1 MEQTKPNVVLY
12 TRVSTDEQAQ
22 QGFSLKYQEETLLRY
37 CKTLEYNVL
46 KLFKED
52 HSAKNFNRPEW
63 NKLNAYIKVNK
74 RQVNKVLFLKW
85 DRFSRNVEQAYRV
98 IGEFDKM
105 AVELNA
111 VEQMLDHSNP
121 SSKLFLSIYLSMGE
135 VERLNISDR
144 TTYGTYQAKL
154 EGYYPHR
161 APYGYDNFRDGQKSK
176 RKEGKGKRSTLVPNK
191 DSFFVTQ
198 AFNEVAMN
206 LEPIETIRRRFNEAG
221 MKLGKSMFNDMLKNV
236 VYAGK
241 IIVPEYKKE
250 LATIV
255 DGIHQPLIDMET
267 FIRVQEIIR
276 GKRWHGL
283 KRSHDNI
290 VFPLRGFLTCEV
302 CGGQITGSI
311 SKGRSKKYGYYHC
324 RKKCK
329 TRVSV
334 EDTHLKVSGLL
345 KDLQINQNIKELF
358 VEVLIDSENTIS
370 GNRKALLKTKLDRQ
384 QILKN
389 NMEKA
394 DELLLKGVISVD
406 SYNGMVNR
414 INTELMDISMKVEEL
429 NTSDDSIK
437 EYVENGLELLTSLE
451 KWFLESD
458 YDDKRILVGSLF
470 NQKLI
475 LGNDSCRTTT
485 INEVLIVLTRNSKGF
500 GGIKKEKAVIS
511 DSFSASVPGVGIEP
525 TFS

>member
-1 MEQTKPNVVLY
+1 MTW
-12 TRVSTDEQAQ
+12 A
-22 QGFSLKYQEETLLRY
+22 
-37 CKTLEYNVL
+37 
-46 KLFKED
+46 
-52 HSAKNFNRPEW
+52 
-63 NKLNAYIKVNK
+63 
-74 RQVNKVLFLKW
+74 
-85 DRFSRNVEQAYRV
+85 
-98 IGEFDKM
+98 
-105 AVELNA
+105 
-111 VEQMLDHSNP
+111 
-121 SSKLFLSIYLSMGE
+121 
-135 VERLNISDR
+135 
-144 TTYGTYQAKL
+144 
-154 EGYYPHR
+154 
-161 APYGYDNFRDGQKSK
+161 DGQKYVGNWK
-176 RKEGKGKRSTLVPNK
+176 DGKSSGQGNK

-206 LEPIETIRRRFNEAG
+206 LEPIEIIRRKFNEAG

-324 RKKCK
+324 RQKCK
-329 TRVSV
+329 TRISV

-345 KDLQINQNIKELF
+345 KNLQINQNVKELF
-358 VEVLIDSENTIS
+358 VDVLKDSENTIS
-370 GNRKALLKTKLDRQ
+370 GNRKAQLKTKIDRQ
-384 QILKN
+384 QALKN

-394 DELLLKGVISVD
+394 DELLLKSSISLE
-406 SYNGMVNR
+406 SYNGMANR
-414 INTELMDISMKVEEL
+414 INAELMEIKMEIEEL
-429 NTSDDSIK
+429 HTSNDSIK
-437 EYVENGLELLTSLE
+437 EYVENGLELLTGLE

-475 LGNDSCRTTT
+475 LGNNGCRTTT
-485 INEVLIVLTRNSKGF
+485 VNEVLNVLTRNSKGF
-500 GGIKKEKAVIS
+500 EGIKKGKAIIS
-511 DSFSASVPGVGIEP
+511 ESFSASVPGVGIEP